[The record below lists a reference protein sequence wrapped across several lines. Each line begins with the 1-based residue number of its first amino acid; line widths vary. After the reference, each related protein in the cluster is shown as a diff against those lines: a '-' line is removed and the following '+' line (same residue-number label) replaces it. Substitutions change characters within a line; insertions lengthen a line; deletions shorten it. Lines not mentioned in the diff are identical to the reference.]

1 MKITS
6 YALGRPSY
14 WDRNPVTVVQNYSD
28 VLAPHAQTTR
38 WTTTVAAGRKM
49 NVELANVR
57 VVTTTV
63 ATTKGAYNYASI
75 YIVSGA
81 VTFSL
86 CDLLLPTNTVN
97 APVYFQM
104 TGVPTLYSGETLYGV
119 TSDNSTG
126 GTVQY
131 LVAAKATD
139 YAA

>member
-1 MKITS
+1 MKVTS
-6 YALGRPSY
+6 YAVARPAY
-14 WDRNPVTVVQNYSD
+14 YDRTAVSVVQNYSAI
-28 VLAPHAQTTR
+28 LAPHAQTTR

-57 VVTTTV
+57 MVTASAATV
-63 ATTKGAYNYASI
+63 KGNYNYAAI

-86 CDLLLPTNTVN
+86 CDLIHPSNTVN

-104 TGVPTLYSGETLYGV
+104 SGVPTLYAGETLYAV
-119 TSDNSTG
+119 TADDSTG

-131 LVAAKATD
+131 LEAAKATD

>member
-1 MKITS
+1 MK
-6 YALGRPSY
+6 LGSLASARSAY
-14 WDRNPVTVVQNYSD
+14 YDRNAVSVVQNYSAI
-28 VLAPHAQTTR
+28 LAPHTQTTR

-57 VVTTTV
+57 VVTITAATV
-63 ATTKGAYNYASI
+63 KGIYCYASI
-75 YIVSGA
+75 YIVSGS

-86 CDLLLPTNTVN
+86 CDLLHPSNTVN

-104 TGVPTLYSGETLYGV
+104 SGVPTLYAGETLYAV
-119 TSDNSTG
+119 TSDDSTG

-131 LVAAKATD
+131 LAAAKATD